1 MNQRSKIVIG
11 SPISRARIPVVVKM
25 PPPMMLLTRRQ
36 EAVNQPIV
44 AGGLVECGDCRVACI
59 MARCG
64 SVIRYDDDLRAVGLF
79 FPGRVAYHSAM
90 AETKGKESRRAGTG
104 RRRKKPAGASTGL
117 AATDLQAAAP
127 SHEVA
132 DLHQAIEEDG
142 GKVLATYREPYG
154 GRWLV
159 IAALPIELVEP
170 TPYQRNLSDT
180 HVRKLEA
187 VIGKIGRFLDPI
199 IAVRLPQPDQAA
211 KYWTPN
217 GHHRLSAMRTLGAKA
232 IIAIVVPEASAA
244 YHILALNTEKAHNL
258 REKALEV
265 VRMYKELALLDE
277 ATEETYALEFEEP
290 ALITLG
296 LCYEERPRFS
306 GGAYHPVLKRV
317 EGFLKKPLQA
327 ALDVRKG
334 RAKAVL
340 ALDDEIVKQVEALKA
355 KGLTSPYLK
364 SFVVARVNPIRFRP
378 KDAAPLPFD
387 DALEKMA
394 KAAAKFNPDKV
405 KMDDLARSGGAPD
418 EGD

>member
-1 MNQRSKIVIG
+1 M
-11 SPISRARIPVVVKM
+11 
-25 PPPMMLLTRRQ
+25 
-36 EAVNQPIV
+36 V
-44 AGGLVECGDCRVACI
+44 AW
-59 MARCG
+59 CG
-64 SVIRYDDDLRAVGLF
+64 SVVRTDDDLRAGELF
-79 FPGRVAYHSAM
+79 FPGRVAYHNAM
-90 AETKGKESRRAGTG
+90 AETKARKPRRAGTG

-117 AATDLQAAAP
+117 SATELQVSAP
-127 SHEVA
+127 PHEVV
-132 DLHQAIEEDG
+132 DLHHAIEQDG
-142 GKVLATYREPYG
+142 GTVLASYREPYG

-159 IAALPIELVEP
+159 LAALPIELVEP

-199 IAVRLPQPDQAA
+199 IAVRLAHPAQVA

-232 IIAIVVPEASAA
+232 IIAIVVPEAAAA

-265 VRMYKELALLDE
+265 IRMYKELALLGE

-306 GGAYHPVLKRV
+306 GGAYHPVLRRV
-317 EGFLKKPLQA
+317 EAFVKEPLPA
-327 ALDVRKG
+327 ALDVRKA
-334 RAKAVL
+334 RAKALL
-340 ALDDEIVKQVEALKA
+340 ALDDEIVKQVEALKT

-378 KDAAPLPFD
+378 KDAAPLSFD

-394 KAAAKFNPDKV
+394 QAAAKFNPDKV
-405 KMDDLARSGGAPD
+405 KVDDLARSGGAPD